1 MTSDAVR
8 VSFPNVGPGPDQLTL
23 AELATPVEPPDP
35 TTVDDP
41 DPAYEAI
48 LVLLHRDHHCGQ
60 CRRQVR
66 AIADRYA
73 EFRERGCEV
82 VSIVPEP
89 PDRVREWQ
97 ERYDLPYP
105 ICADPETVA
114 GDAFEQPVRL
124 GALGR
129 RVDLV
134 GRMPAAI
141 LLDVRDDAPGIGNG
155 VAAGAA
161 DTGSPTDT
169 TTAAG
174 AEATAAD
181 NTPHIAIAASYRGH
195 TTMDRPEID
204 ELLAAIDRDT

>member
-1 MTSDAVR
+1 MTADAVR
-8 VSFPNVGPGPDQLTL
+8 AARVPLPNVGPGPDTL
-23 AELATPVEPPDP
+23 ALEDLAAPIEPADP
-35 TTVDDP
+35 TTTDDP

-66 AIADRYA
+66 AVADRYD

-89 PDRVREWQ
+89 RERVREWQ

-105 ICADPETVA
+105 ICADPEAVA
-114 GDAFEQPVRL
+114 GDALEQPVRL
-124 GALGR
+124 GALGSR
-129 RVDLV
+129 FDLV

-141 LLDVRDDAPGIGNG
+141 VLDVEDDASGAGENG
-155 VAAGAA
+155 DTAPLSVAA
-161 DTGSPTDT
+161 S
-169 TTAAG
+169 
-174 AEATAAD
+174 
-181 NTPHIAIAASYRGH
+181 HRGR

-204 ELLAAIDRDT
+204 ALLADVERRT